1 MVLEKEE
8 EAALGLA
15 EARIE
20 DVSLAANV
28 EREISLPSLL
38 VIDARVLASNAVF
51 VVSDVREIAPG
62 REELWETLGSAR
74 VKGAVGVCEDGLIII
89 DTLSVATDW

>member
-28 EREISLPSLL
+28 EREISLPSRL

-51 VVSDVREIAPG
+51 VVSDVRKIAPG
-62 REELWETLGSAR
+62 REEL
-74 VKGAVGVCEDGLIII
+74 
-89 DTLSVATDW
+89 